1 MADISVRNGG
11 LLPAVILSLGLV
23 ASAVLVGQGLKTF
36 RSGDRFVTVKG
47 SAEQIANADLVV
59 WPLAH
64 TVSGNDLGV
73 LQRELETH
81 TQTIRA
87 FFTQAGFSDDE
98 ISVAPASLEDR
109 WAYAYGE
116 NRSPEQYRYSTTVTL
131 RTNKVQKAMEAL
143 RRTGDLLA
151 QGVVLGGNGG
161 QDAAPSGPEFD
172 FTQLNTVKPK
182 LIAEATANA
191 RKSAEQF
198 AKDSGSALGGIRSA
212 NQGVVSIENR
222 DAGSPHVKKIR
233 VVTTVDYFLK
243 N

>member
-1 MADISVRNGG
+1 MSEVHVRYAGWVPALIVGLSLVGGG
-11 LLPAVILSLGLV
+11 L
-23 ASAVLVGQGLKTF
+23 LVGQGLKAF

-47 SAEQIANADLVV
+47 SAEQIDNADLVV

-64 TVSGNDLGV
+64 TVSGNDLSV
-73 LQRELETH
+73 LQRELEAR
-81 TQTIRA
+81 TQTIRT
-87 FFTQAGFSDDE
+87 FFKQAGFADDE

-131 RTNKVQKAMEAL
+131 RTSKVQKAMEAL

-161 QDAAPSGPEFD
+161 QDAAPSGPQFD
-172 FTQLNTVKPK
+172 FTQLNAIKPK
-182 LIAEATANA
+182 LVAEATANA

-198 AKDSGSALGGIRSA
+198 AKDSGSSIGGIRSP